1 MNWFR
6 RLWHHKDTRMEEETN
21 LLPSHLRTSR
31 LPGCQK
37 MSSNPG
43 KTTKTDFETVDENS
57 TKIHSLPNAPW
68 NIHTFKI
75 LWIVQL
81 ASVLDHNEVFYITI
95 VITKICLNILCLI
108 FAPSNYT
115 QYFTQFFIK
124 QPRKFLKSSDFKT
137 VVRFTNRFYNLSSIL
152 LCVSVWAW

>member
-6 RLWHHKDTRMEEETN
+6 RLLHHKDTRMEEEVN

-57 TKIHSLPNAPW
+57 TRIHSLPNAPW

-81 ASVLDHNEVFYITI
+81 ASVLDHNEVSYITI
-95 VITKICLNILCLI
+95 VIRKICLNILCLI
-108 FAPSNYT
+108 FAPSKRSTHNISPNSSEK
-115 QYFTQFFIK
+115 QQNFFFEI
-124 QPRKFLKSSDFKT
+124 L
-137 VVRFTNRFYNLSSIL
+137 RFQNCR
-152 LCVSVWAW
+152 